1 MINIKTVI
9 NGEEAISKVSTCD
22 KVGLFE
28 KES

>member
-9 NGEEAISKVSTCD
+9 NGEGAISKISTCG
-22 KVGLFE
+22 KVEVFE